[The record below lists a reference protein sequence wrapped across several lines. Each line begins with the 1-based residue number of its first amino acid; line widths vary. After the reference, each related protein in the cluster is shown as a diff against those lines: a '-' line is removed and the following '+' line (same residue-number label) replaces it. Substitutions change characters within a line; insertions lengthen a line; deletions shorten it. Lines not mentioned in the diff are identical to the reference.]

1 MTSVGLAWE
10 SSILHSM
17 RALRFALVCLAFTG
31 SLSTQI
37 ATSHYDNA
45 RTGANLNE
53 KVLTPKNVNANEFG
67 KLFAFF
73 VDGDVYAQPL
83 FLPHVSIPGQGE
95 HDVIFVATEQRLRV
109 RRGWKACDCIVESE
123 LRRQRPP
130 NIASAR

>member
-17 RALRFALVCLAFTG
+17 LVLRFALVCLAFTG
-31 SLSTQI
+31 SLSAQI
-37 ATSHYDNA
+37 ATSQYDNA

-67 KLFAFF
+67 KLFAFS

-83 FLPHVSIPGQGE
+83 FLPHVSIPGQANTTLSSWPQN
-95 HDVIFVATEQRLRV
+95 VTAFTRSTR
-109 RRGWKACDCIVESE
+109 VES
-123 LRRQRPP
+123 LRLHCGK
-130 NIASAR
+130 